1 MMARSLIFL
10 ATFVCCGGCGTGP
23 NIFTAFE
30 KQYWRIDTQ
39 GPDGKWKTDWR
50 TWFETE
56 EACLKD
62 IADNQ
67 RCRERRM

>member
-1 MMARSLIFL
+1 MKRNL
-10 ATFVCCGGCGTGP
+10 ALLALVTVLGGCGSGP

-39 GPDGKWKTDWR
+39 NAAGKWETNWT

-56 EACLKD
+56 EACLQGLD
-62 IADNQ
+62 ENQ
-67 RCRERRM
+67 RCRQRRM